1 MVMMMLLLLLLEH
14 APSGMQAPLG
24 NGVAG
29 LSNHGGGMAFA
40 EGKGSGASD

>member
-1 MVMMMLLLLLLEH
+1 VTMMMMMLLLLLLEH

-29 LSNHGGGMAFA
+29 LSNHSGMAFA
-40 EGKGSGASD
+40 EGKRSD